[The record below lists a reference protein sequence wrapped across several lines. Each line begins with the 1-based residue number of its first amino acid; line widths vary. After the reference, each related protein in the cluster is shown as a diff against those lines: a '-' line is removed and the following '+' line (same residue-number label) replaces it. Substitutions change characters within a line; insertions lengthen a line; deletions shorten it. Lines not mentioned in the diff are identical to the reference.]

1 VSRPGDLGREALG
14 QLAPGLGG
22 DALPAGWE
30 RVPASA
36 FARVARNPGLRLYYK
51 EFLPR
56 GPLERAKALLRGS
69 RAQRARQHGEALLAA
84 GFGAPSNVAW
94 GALPG
99 GREYLFTREAV
110 GRDVG
115 ALLRRRR
122 GGAGLHTRRRLLREL
137 GSFVG
142 RLHAAGFVHGDLR
155 PGNVL
160 AVKDRDRFRFTLLDN
175 ERTIRRRPPPGRG
188 LLRNLMQLNMLPPGV
203 LSRTDRLRFFL
214 AWRAQMTDLSAL
226 EARIVG
232 IEAYHWAM
240 RRMYDKGKL

>member
-1 VSRPGDLGREALG
+1 MSQPGDLAPEALDRI
-14 QLAPGLGG
+14 APALGG
-22 DALPAGWE
+22 EALPPGWE

-36 FARVARNPGLRLYYK
+36 FARVARNAELRLYYK

-56 GPLERAKALLRGS
+56 GPLERAKALLRGG

-84 GFGAPSNVAW
+84 GFGAPSSVAW

-99 GREYLFTREAV
+99 GRDYLFTREAA
-110 GRDVG
+110 GRDIG
-115 ALLRRRR
+115 ARLRHRR
-122 GGAGLHTRRRLLREL
+122 GVAGLRMRRRLLREL

-142 RLHAAGFVHGDLR
+142 RLHDAGFIHGDLR

-160 AVKDRDRFRFTLLDN
+160 AAKGRDRFRFTLLDN
-175 ERTIRRRPPPGRG
+175 ERTVRRRPPPGRG
-188 LLRNLMQLNMLPPGV
+188 LLRNLMQLNMLPPAV

-214 AWRAQMTDLSAL
+214 AWRAQVKDLTEL

-232 IEAYHWAM
+232 VEAYHWAM
-240 RRMYDKGKL
+240 RRMYDKGML